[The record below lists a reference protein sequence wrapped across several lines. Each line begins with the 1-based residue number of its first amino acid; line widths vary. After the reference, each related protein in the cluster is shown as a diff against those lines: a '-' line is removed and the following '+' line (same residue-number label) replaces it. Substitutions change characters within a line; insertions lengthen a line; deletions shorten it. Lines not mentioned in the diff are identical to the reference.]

1 MPYQVLARK
10 WRPQTFAEVVGQE
23 HISRTLR
30 NAIVQNRIGH
40 AYLFVGSRGI
50 GKTTSA
56 RIFAKALNCSNNVD
70 GEPCCRCQSCEEV
83 AGGSSLDVIEIDGA
97 SHNRV
102 EHIRD
107 IRDNVQYLPV
117 HGKYKIYIIDEVHML
132 TTQAWN
138 ALLKTLEEPPPH
150 VKFIFATT
158 EPHKVLPT
166 IVSRCQRFDLKRISV
181 PLIVQRLRQ
190 IADGEKISV
199 EDAALAAIAR
209 AADGGMRDAQSILD
223 QMIAFCGG
231 LKADEMIREQDVI
244 EVFGLVS
251 GIELRELAAAL
262 FTNDLNRGL
271 QVLQELAENGR
282 DLERLFA
289 DLIGYVRNIMVTA
302 LCSNPQSLLEVS
314 DSELADL
321 GAIGKALDPQL
332 VQRILQGLVAQEWSF
347 RAALNKRIY
356 LEAVL
361 ARVMLDAHSVQID
374 DIMTQLNLISGALPP
389 EQMPPPRPTVVIP
402 PPQVTVTKVIR
413 QETTAP
419 AAARP
424 ATSAATETTTPV
436 AAPGP
441 SPAIPEA
448 SGTAAP
454 EQAEA
459 SPAPLAVCD
468 KTENAA
474 STDDEDAA
482 PTEEAAP
489 AIFDADS
496 DTAALAAAPETEAAP
511 ADDEDEP
518 AALAAPQDILSTDSI
533 NELLAQAALSED
545 DGMASDEV
553 LDDMA
558 LADTRETLL
567 HAAANESKNDP
578 GRLLQAL
585 AEQTAQ
591 IAPDSEL
598 VDIVKELAPVSYRA
612 GILLLAYDRRNM
624 TQHRV
629 RVLQD
634 ATSLKTLNR
643 AFQTVQ
649 PRGRIEIT
657 AQLPREDED
666 AKAGLRR
673 CTLEEREALAQQ
685 PIVKDFNQIFGSN
698 IIDARIRESK

>member
-262 FTNDLNRGL
+262 FTNDLNRAL
-271 QVLQELAENGR
+271 QVLQELADNGR

-289 DLIGYVRNIMVTA
+289 DLIGYVRNIMVAA
-302 LCSNPQSLLEVS
+302 LCSNPQGLLEVS

-321 GAIGKALDPQL
+321 CAIGKALDSQL

-356 LEAVL
+356 LEAAL

-413 QETTAP
+413 QETAAP
-419 AAARP
+419 AAPKPVAP
-424 ATSAATETTTPV
+424 ATTEATAPVTTPGPGPVTPEALSAA
-436 AAPGP
+436 
-441 SPAIPEA
+441 S
-448 SGTAAP
+448 

-459 SPAPLAVCD
+459 SPAPLAVSD
-468 KTENAA
+468 ETERTTTSAG
-474 STDDEDAA
+474 DDAA
-482 PTEEAAP
+482 PAEEIAPAVPSADSDDGAP
-489 AIFDADS
+489 AIAPEAE
-496 DTAALAAAPETEAAP
+496 TALADE
-511 ADDEDEP
+511 EDELD
-518 AALAAPQDILSTDSI
+518 AFVAPRDSYSADSI
-533 NELLAQAALSED
+533 NELLEQAALSDD

-553 LDDMA
+553 PEGMVLDDDDA
-558 LADTRETLL
+558 LLNAPADGPK
-567 HAAANESKNDP
+567 NEP

-585 AEQTAQ
+585 AVQTARL
-591 IAPDSEL
+591 APDSEL
-598 VDIVKELAPVSYRA
+598 VDIVKALTPVSYRA
-612 GILLLAYDRRNM
+612 GVLLLAYDRRSM
-624 TQHRV
+624 TQHYV

-643 AFQTVQ
+643 AFQVVQ
-649 PRGRIEIT
+649 AHGRIEIT

-673 CTLEEREALAQQ
+673 CSLDEREALAQQ
-685 PIVKDFNQIFGSN
+685 PIVKDFNQIFGSDV
-698 IIDARIRESK
+698 IDARIRESK